1 MENVWLE
8 DDGTFDF
15 YNMEMTSN
23 GRAVVERRDF
33 MHASPNINAERVDN
47 LFLITRGSII
57 PAIAKLT
64 QEQAAAFMVL
74 GQSMESSAGD
84 PTQAGKIKNEFFY
97 DPFLAGDRA
106 EHANL
111 FYDILKSNAHI
122 NCFLLNTGWVG
133 EGERYR
139 DINLADTMGILDSV
153 LRGGLEDYMISEGT
167 DLPVPRSVRAV
178 DSILM
183 HPAKLYTHAEFER
196 QQATLDKQRAEFIDK
211 YPGLH
216 KKVKAVFQK

>member
-1 MENVWLE
+1 
-8 DDGTFDF
+8 
-15 YNMEMTSN
+15 
-23 GRAVVERRDF
+23 
-33 MHASPNINAERVDN
+33 
-47 LFLITRGSII
+47 
-57 PAIAKLT
+57 
-64 QEQAAAFMVL
+64 
-74 GQSMESSAGD
+74 MESSAGD

-122 NCFLLNTGWVG
+122 NCYLLNTGWVG

-167 DLPVPRSVRAV
+167 GLPVPRSVRAV

-196 QQATLDKQRAEFIDK
+196 QQAALEQAACRFHRQIPRLA
-211 YPGLH
+211 
-216 KKVKAVFQK
+216 